1 MNKEKNSPPR
11 SAAGK
16 GGQQRGGARGGS
28 DDRLEPGLA
37 WVTLFI
43 MMPSDAHVMGRH
55 DQSAPPINHHHCF
68 FSFNNQRGALQ
79 AKVSDAIFRNY
90 YMHDAPHTNKTKHS
104 LQDVL

>member
-1 MNKEKNSPPR
+1 
-11 SAAGK
+11 
-16 GGQQRGGARGGS
+16 
-28 DDRLEPGLA
+28 
-37 WVTLFI
+37 
-43 MMPSDAHVMGRH
+43 MGRH